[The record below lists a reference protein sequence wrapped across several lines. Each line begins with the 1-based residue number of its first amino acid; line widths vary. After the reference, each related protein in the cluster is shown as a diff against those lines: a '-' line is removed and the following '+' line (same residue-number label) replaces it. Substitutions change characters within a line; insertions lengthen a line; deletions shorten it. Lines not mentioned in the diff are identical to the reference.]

1 MHFIHGITS
10 CINIFAQFVVYAM
23 EGIGKTLRR
32 ESVGHGHLFTICA
45 RFADGTSGC
54 RPLQTGKCPCPTL
67 DKSSGMGIMVL
78 ERKYEKHVCHPMGYQ
93 PAKTVTCGS
102 GGFCQFAPLDK
113 PGGMGIIID
122 TRGRCDK
129 RSAP

>member
-45 RFADGTSGC
+45 RFADGTSGR
-54 RPLQTGKCPCPTL
+54 RPLQTGKWLCPPL
-67 DKSSGMGIMVL
+67 DKPGGIDIMVL
-78 ERKYEKHVCHPMGYQ
+78 ERKYEKHVCHPMSYQ
-93 PAKTVTCGS
+93 LAKTVT
-102 GGFCQFAPLDK
+102 
-113 PGGMGIIID
+113 
-122 TRGRCDK
+122 
-129 RSAP
+129 